1 MPTPKSGVD
10 EHGQGRLSMAGGLC
24 VKTTWVKCPSAA
36 VSVVVTGILVTDTIE
51 AVNAVKFSLT
61 NVKTAGSIAGSTIK
75 AAGAAVILGAAP
87 VGFTGGLLQIIWT
100 QNV

>member
-1 MPTPKSGVD
+1 MPTAKSGLD
-10 EHGQGRLSMAGGLC
+10 SHTASRFSAAGGVC
-24 VKTTWVKCPSAA
+24 TRVAWAKCPNAA
-36 VSVVVTGILVTDTIE
+36 VSVAVTGILSTDTIE

-87 VGFTGGLLQIIWT
+87 VGFTGGLLQIVWT